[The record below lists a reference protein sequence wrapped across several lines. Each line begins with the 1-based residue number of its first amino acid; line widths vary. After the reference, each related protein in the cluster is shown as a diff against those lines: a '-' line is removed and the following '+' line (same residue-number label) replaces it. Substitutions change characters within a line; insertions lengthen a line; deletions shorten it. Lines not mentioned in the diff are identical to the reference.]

1 MLTKSI
7 VAGLSADQ
15 IAIVD
20 PSWYEEN
27 KVFQMLGKKVASVDV
42 NEKEVILES
51 GEKVHFTR
59 LIYALGS
66 ECFIPPIEGSSLPEV
81 VAIRRLADVEKL
93 EKMMEHAAK
102 AVVIGGGVLGLEAA
116 WELKKAGID
125 VQVLEAAP
133 ILMGRQLD
141 ENASDILRMFAEKS
155 GVKISTGVSV
165 EAVEGDG
172 HVSGVRLSDG
182 QVIPA
187 EVVVVSAGVRA
198 NTALAKEIGLDADR
212 AVKVNERMERVF
224 RTYMHAV
231 TVRNLTGQTML
242 FGRRLPNRDVSRAQ
256 MRQGIRLSMR
266 RQLRH

>member
-116 WELKKAGID
+116 WELKKAGLD
-125 VQVLEAAP
+125 LP
-133 ILMGRQLD
+133 DGILTREEL
-141 ENASDILRMFAEKS
+141 
-155 GVKISTGVSV
+155 V
-165 EAVEGDG
+165 EA
-172 HVSGVRLSDG
+172 LC
-182 QVIPA
+182 
-187 EVVVVSAGVRA
+187 
-198 NTALAKEIGLDADR
+198 
-212 AVKVNERMERVF
+212 
-224 RTYMHAV
+224 
-231 TVRNLTGQTML
+231 
-242 FGRRLPNRDVSRAQ
+242 
-256 MRQGIRLSMR
+256 
-266 RQLRH
+266 QLR